1 MKLHMLVLE
10 GDRSAEKK
18 QREAHPP
25 VYTKSGC
32 LRRKWVENRP
42 PLHSRSFYLCRMITE
57 ELKGIDIDGS
67 GKITVCAHQ
76 IRLVSGEEKYICDHR
91 FHISMYYLEPE
102 EIDAIDGA
110 DEDTEPMVM
119 WGILKNTML
128 DIARRNHCSKDVAEK
143 IEQAFEHIINS
154 NFVREERIDKLTKR
168 AKGTGF
174 TAHVFRT
181 LSAETGEGWHL
192 NITDQKG
199 DVRCQETIDGGIR
212 YVDRLGSRLYAKAEW
227 RGNTFV
233 ILERFGKEVFSI
245 TVPF

>member
-1 MKLHMLVLE
+1 M
-10 GDRSAEKK
+10 
-18 QREAHPP
+18 
-25 VYTKSGC
+25 
-32 LRRKWVENRP
+32 
-42 PLHSRSFYLCRMITE
+42 
-57 ELKGIDIDGS
+57 
-67 GKITVCAHQ
+67 
-76 IRLVSGEEKYICDHR
+76 
-91 FHISMYYLEPE
+91 
-102 EIDAIDGA
+102 
-110 DEDTEPMVM
+110 
-119 WGILKNTML
+119 
-128 DIARRNHCSKDVAEK
+128 
-143 IEQAFEHIINS
+143 
-154 NFVREERIDKLTKR
+154 REERIDKLTKR